1 MVAVAVVAGGA
12 LAAGGS
18 LLGASK
24 QAKAAKDASAI
35 QAESADQALQLQR
48 EMYQQTR
55 ADLRPW
61 YDVGQ
66 TYLSNLQGLT
76 FYAPER
82 YQAPA
87 GLDPAAYQFQGPGPF
102 RPPTPEE
109 AAADPGYQFRLQ
121 QGTQAITGNAA
132 ARGLLQSGATAQAVT
147 RYGQDVASQ
156 EYGNVYTRRTQE
168 YANDYNQR
176 MQQNQLAYGR
186 ALAANTD
193 AYQRGLQEF
202 QSRQNAQAN
211 RWNQFSQLA
220 GYGNNALQLGQ
231 QANQNYTSG
240 LSSLLLQ
247 QGNAQAAGQMGAA
260 NAWSQGLSGVS
271 GALQGGI
278 NNYLLMQGQQ
288 ASPGVLGQGQYPWG
302 GYRIG
307 G

>member
-24 QAKAAKDASAI
+24 QAKAAEEASKT
-35 QAESADQALQLQR
+35 QAQTADKSMELQAA
-48 EMYQQTR
+48 MYAQQR
-55 ADLRPW
+55 ADLQPW
-61 YDVGQ
+61 RDVGL
-66 TYLSNLQGLT
+66 TYLSNLQQLT
-76 FYAPER
+76 FDPKEMYT
-82 YQAPA
+82 APA
-87 GLDPAAYQFQGPGPF
+87 GLNPAAYQFQAPGAF
-102 RPPTPEE
+102 RAPTPDE
-109 AAADPGYQFRLQ
+109 AAQDPGYQFRLS

-132 ARGLLQSGATAQAVT
+132 ARGLLQSGATAQALT
-147 RYGQDVASQ
+147 RYGQDLASQ
-156 EYGNVYTRRTQE
+156 EYGNVYNRRTQE

-202 QSRQNAQAN
+202 QSRQNAQAS

-231 QANQNYTSG
+231 QATQQNASALTS
-240 LSSLLLQ
+240 LQ
-247 QGNAQAAGQMGAA
+247 LAQGNAVAAGQIGAG
-260 NAWSQGLSGVS
+260 NAWNQGLSGVG

-288 ASPGVLGQGQYPWG
+288 ASPGVLGQGQYSWG
-302 GYRIG
+302 GYRI
-307 G
+307 